1 MFDEQDKFCYSIA
14 MAHTKAG
21 GTSKLGR
28 DSESKRLGIKLSAG
42 QVAISGNII
51 VRQRG
56 SRYIA
61 GNGVRIGKDDT
72 LYALKEGK
80 VSFISRRKKNYDGNT
95 RTVKVVAIV

>member
-1 MFDEQDKFCYSIA
+1 

-28 DSESKRLGIKLSAG
+28 DSASQRLGIKLSAG
-42 QVAISGNII
+42 QVAIPGNII

-56 SRYIA
+56 SKYVA

-72 LYALKEGK
+72 LYAVKEGK
-80 VSFISRRKKNYDGNT
+80 VNYLSRRKKNYDGNT